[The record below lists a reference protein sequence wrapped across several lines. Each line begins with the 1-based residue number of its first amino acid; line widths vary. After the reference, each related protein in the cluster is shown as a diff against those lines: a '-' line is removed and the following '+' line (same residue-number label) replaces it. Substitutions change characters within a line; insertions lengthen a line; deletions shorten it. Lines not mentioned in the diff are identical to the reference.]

1 MGMPPELMVKFLEH
15 HTELEKIIEEAIR
28 AELKPLMDVISE
40 RLTQAQDDVET
51 ARKAMEAPQAA
62 VKVIEDDITRAE
74 NQIAARVTYAGSD
87 DMGDRVAAR
96 ALIKEW
102 QVEVEDLQD
111 KRAEAVIELGKF
123 EADYARTLNALDKA
137 ETDAA
142 FMVLNLAMP
151 FKWYGQS
158 TDSFKMWL
166 QWGGGTIDLHYR
178 HEDHDAY
185 DAAKAHLEE
194 LCHRNGVYPVKVSD
208 DKVYK
213 DMWDKMRD
221 DANPAADP
229 TTVHNAVAPN
239 VVDDGKFKHWDSFD
253 PIEDH
258 RDPGLKDT
266 ILNPP
271 PVKDDWRTVPMID
284 RESLKRP

>member
-62 VKVIEDDITRAE
+62 VKVIDDEIIKAE
-74 NQIAARVTYAGSD
+74 NEIAARRTLATSAE
-87 DMGDRVAAR
+87 MGERVMAN
-96 ALIKEW
+96 ALAQQWEN
-102 QVEVEDLQD
+102 ELADLRD
-111 KRAEAVIELGKF
+111 KRLEAVSVLAGY
-123 EADYARTLNALDKA
+123 EADYAKAVNALDRA
-137 ETDAA
+137 ETEAA

-258 RDPGLKDT
+258 RGPGLKDT

-271 PVKDDWRTVPMID
+271 PAKDDWRTVPMID